1 MKKFFPNLLS
11 VLNGG
16 EESGSDEDIH
26 DNNEQTVS
34 RKSNKRKEN
43 KNSPH
48 RPDKRS
54 LKATTLPELFAKVV
68 PAVHLAIPSVLVL
81 GEQSS
86 GKTRL
91 IISLI
96 FYYLIDHPLLSDEM
110 GISLL
115 KLFRTGQSMVTRR
128 PTTVKLIHSVDESIN
143 ITLLFQQR
151 QYEFGTAE
159 FMQLIEELSSSHPG
173 ELFEEE
179 IVIQIV
185 TNNVPDLVFTDYPG
199 ITTEDKVL
207 CDSGE
212 GKTLKGLIEEKVQQ
226 PYNTLVIVEPASRED
241 FSTSHIYPLLQ

>member
-1 MKKFFPNLLS
+1 M
-11 VLNGG
+11 
-16 EESGSDEDIH
+16 
-26 DNNEQTVS
+26 
-34 RKSNKRKEN
+34 
-43 KNSPH
+43 
-48 RPDKRS
+48 
-54 LKATTLPELFAKVV
+54 
-68 PAVHLAIPSVLVL
+68 
-81 GEQSS
+81 
-86 GKTRL
+86 
-91 IISLI
+91 
-96 FYYLIDHPLLSDEM
+96 
-110 GISLL
+110 
-115 KLFRTGQSMVTRR
+115 
-128 PTTVKLIHSVDESIN
+128 KLIHSVDESIN